1 MSESQL
7 KKVLKENEVLKAQ
20 LERSLT
26 ILKVSEACATLQDY
40 CTKTPDPF
48 IPGWQG
54 ENEWTKPLKGGSC
67 SVL

>member
-7 KKVLKENEVLKAQ
+7 KKVLKENEGLKAQ
-20 LERSLT
+20 LERSST
-26 ILKVSEACATLQDY
+26 ILRVSDACASLQDY
-40 CTKTPDPF
+40 CVKTADPF

-54 ENEWTKPLKGGSC
+54 ENEWTKPLKGSGC